1 MGLDGISLSFLILT
15 ALIMSICIFTTDA
28 MKTKQ
33 KQFIVYLLLIELF
46 LSLSFM
52 VTNLFFFYVCFES
65 LLIPVFLLIGI
76 WGSRERRINAAYYF
90 FLYTLVGSFFM
101 LVGILYIYTIVD
113 SLEYE
118 ILLKFVFTEKQQIIL
133 FLLFFIPFAV
143 KVPMFPFHIWLPEA
157 HVEAPTVGSIILAS
171 LLLKLGGYGLLRFV
185 VSMLP
190 AGCIYFNDLVILLC
204 SLSIIYSSLTAMVQN
219 DLKRIIAYSSIAHM
233 NLAILG
239 LFSFNQQGIEG
250 AVYLM
255 ISHGIISGAL
265 FFCIGILYERFHT
278 RSLLHYSGL
287 TAVMPLF
294 AIFFFLFSL
303 ANMGFPGTSSFPGEL
318 LILIGLFPY
327 DSFVTFIAASSI
339 ILSALYTV
347 WLFTRILYGT
357 LKNEIENTT
366 NYADI
371 NEPEF
376 WVLTLL
382 LIVAIWLALDTAPLT
397 SLINLPI
404 KEIINSA
411 EFKR

>member
-1 MGLDGISLSFLILT
+1 
-15 ALIMSICIFTTDA
+15 
-28 MKTKQ
+28 
-33 KQFIVYLLLIELF
+33 
-46 LSLSFM
+46 
-52 VTNLFFFYVCFES
+52 
-65 LLIPVFLLIGI
+65 
-76 WGSRERRINAAYYF
+76 
-90 FLYTLVGSFFM
+90 
-101 LVGILYIYTIVD
+101 
-113 SLEYE
+113 
-118 ILLKFVFTEKQQIIL
+118 
-133 FLLFFIPFAV
+133 
-143 KVPMFPFHIWLPEA
+143 
-157 HVEAPTVGSIILAS
+157 
-171 LLLKLGGYGLLRFV
+171 
-185 VSMLP
+185 MLP

-239 LFSFNQQGIEG
+239 LFSFTQQGIEG

-327 DSFVTFIAASSI
+327 DSFITYIAASSI

-347 WLFTRILYGT
+347 
-357 LKNEIENTT
+357 
-366 NYADI
+366 
-371 NEPEF
+371 
-376 WVLTLL
+376 
-382 LIVAIWLALDTAPLT
+382 
-397 SLINLPI
+397 
-404 KEIINSA
+404 
-411 EFKR
+411 

>member
-143 KVPMFPFHIWLPEA
+143 KVPMFPFHI
-157 HVEAPTVGSIILAS
+157 
-171 LLLKLGGYGLLRFV
+171 
-185 VSMLP
+185 
-190 AGCIYFNDLVILLC
+190 
-204 SLSIIYSSLTAMVQN
+204 
-219 DLKRIIAYSSIAHM
+219 
-233 NLAILG
+233 
-239 LFSFNQQGIEG
+239 
-250 AVYLM
+250 
-255 ISHGIISGAL
+255 
-265 FFCIGILYERFHT
+265 
-278 RSLLHYSGL
+278 
-287 TAVMPLF
+287 
-294 AIFFFLFSL
+294 
-303 ANMGFPGTSSFPGEL
+303 
-318 LILIGLFPY
+318 
-327 DSFVTFIAASSI
+327 
-339 ILSALYTV
+339 
-347 WLFTRILYGT
+347 
-357 LKNEIENTT
+357 
-366 NYADI
+366 
-371 NEPEF
+371 
-376 WVLTLL
+376 
-382 LIVAIWLALDTAPLT
+382 
-397 SLINLPI
+397 
-404 KEIINSA
+404 
-411 EFKR
+411 